1 VGNSSRSL
9 EDLKHRFYDVTS
21 KVITIRNKAGSG
33 MSGQHSY
40 AYDGFAYQQEQDEK
54 RRSQLEAA
62 FSRTKEDAAEEKKL
76 LTELKRVDAALKKL
90 KPTPLSSGGHIP
102 ALASHTHALALPAG
116 KPELPT
122 TVAKGAVLRSSLMMD
137 GHDGY
142 GKGSKTMTKITTLL
156 ADLGAAAPLPTQ
168 SVHEKWLEVR
178 RRALVYLS
186 LHKQVASKE
195 ASRSALLQRRKQIA
209 SQPLNVERP
218 HLPVPGGY
226 GGGGGAGGYGARAVA
241 QKRKAA
247 VPAPG
252 HRGWGSKR
260 AKH

>member
-1 VGNSSRSL
+1 
-9 EDLKHRFYDVTS
+9 
-21 KVITIRNKAGSG
+21 
-33 MSGQHSY
+33 M
-40 AYDGFAYQQEQDEK
+40 
-54 RRSQLEAA
+54 
-62 FSRTKEDAAEEKKL
+62 
-76 LTELKRVDAALKKL
+76 
-90 KPTPLSSGGHIP
+90 
-102 ALASHTHALALPAG
+102 HALALPAG

-122 TVAKGAVLRSSLMMD
+122 IVAKGAVLRSSLMMD